1 MTDVSTTMN
10 REQVLQRLE
19 TFIRE
24 QFLGEAQDDDLTPS
38 SPLLE
43 WGVLNSM
50 NTARLLSFMREEF
63 GVSVPATSITSRCF
77 RDLDAI
83 TNLVCSLSVPAEN

>member
-1 MTDVSTTMN
+1 MSDVSTTTD
-10 REQVLQRLE
+10 RDGVLRRLE

-24 QFLGEAQDDDLTPS
+24 QFLGEARDDDLTPS

-50 NTARLLSFMREEF
+50 NTARLLSFVREEF
-63 GVSVPATSITSRCF
+63 GVRIPATSITSRCF
-77 RDLDAI
+77 HDLDAI
-83 TNLVCSLSVPAEN
+83 TNLVCSLTATTQN